1 MANLLTPFAFP
12 RRGDTMKVRLE
23 KVKGT
28 RDLLPE
34 EMARRKWVFDRIRG
48 VFERY
53 NFSEVLTPTFEYTEL
68 FKLRSGEEV
77 VEQLYAFDDKGGRSL
92 SLRPDMTSSVARL
105 YVNSFQNAPKPVK
118 WFYLSNMFRYEEPQ
132 SGRYREFW
140 QAGVELIGSG
150 RVEADAEVIA
160 LFTESYLSTGLR
172 DFTVNIGDRVL
183 LDEFA
188 AMLGVSDDIGLM
200 RLIDKKDKLSED
212 AFVKA
217 LMDFGLS
224 EEGVEKVLS
233 LIEIKGEPGEVLPKA
248 EELFTSEKAKEE
260 IGRLYE
266 LVDLLDAYGVSKW
279 IRIDLGIARGFD
291 YYTSVVFEAI
301 APNDLGIGSIG
312 GGGRYDNLI
321 EVFGGK
327 STPATGFA
335 IGVERLIPILE
346 WKGLIPEVKLR
357 PDVYVVPVGKALE
370 LRRTAVEVVS
380 ALRARGIR
388 ADHELTGR
396 RIGKALD
403 YAGRLGVPYVV
414 LVGKKELADGVVTVR
429 DMESG
434 EQVRVR
440 VEEAGDRIAAM
451 VGRE

>member
-1 MANLLTPFAFP
+1 
-12 RRGDTMKVRLE
+12 MKVRLE

-34 EMARRKWVFDRIRG
+34 EMAKRRWVFERIRE

-53 NFSEVLTPTFEYTEL
+53 NFHEVLTPTFEYTTL
-68 FKLRSGEEV
+68 FQLRSGEEV
-77 VEQLYAFDDKGGRSL
+77 VEQLYAFDDKGGRNL

-105 YVNSFQNAPKPVK
+105 YVNSFQTAPKPIK
-118 WFYLSNMFRYEEPQ
+118 WYYIANMFRYEEPQ

-140 QAGVELIGSG
+140 QAGVELIGSDK
-150 RVEADAEVIA
+150 VEADAEVIA
-160 LFTESYLSTGLR
+160 LFTESYLATGLE

-188 AMLGVSDDIGLM
+188 KMLGVKDDIGLM
-200 RLIDKKDKLSED
+200 RLIDKKDKMSGEE
-212 AFVKA
+212 FVKA
-217 LMDFGLS
+217 LRDFGLS
-224 EEGVEKVLS
+224 DDGVEKVLR
-233 LIEIKGEPGEVLPKA
+233 LIEIKGKPDEVLPLA
-248 EELFTSEKAKEE
+248 EGLFTSDEAKTE
-260 IGRLYE
+260 IARLYE

-291 YYTSVVFEAI
+291 YYTSIVFEAI

-327 STPATGFA
+327 PTPATGFA
-335 IGVERLIPILE
+335 IGIERLIPILE

-357 PDVYVVPVGKALE
+357 PDVYVIPIGKEPDLKKA
-370 LRRTAVEVVS
+370 AIEVVS
-380 ALRARGIR
+380 ALRR
-388 ADHELTGR
+388 AGVKADVELTGR
-396 RIGKALD
+396 KLRKALD

-414 LVGKKELADGVVTVR
+414 LVGKKDLAEGRVTVR
-429 DMESG
+429 DMEGG
-434 EQVRVR
+434 EQRV
-440 VEEAGDRIAAM
+440 VEKEEVVEVIAGIL
-451 VGRE
+451 GL

>member
-1 MANLLTPFAFP
+1 
-12 RRGDTMKVRLE
+12 MKVRLE

-34 EMARRKWVFDRIRG
+34 EMAKRRWVFERIRG

-53 NFSEVLTPTFEYTEL
+53 NFHEVLTPTFEYTLL
-68 FKLRSGEEV
+68 FQLRSGEEV
-77 VEQLYAFDDKGGRSL
+77 VEQLYAFDDKGGRNI

-105 YVNSFQNAPKPVK
+105 FVNQFQNAPKPVK
-118 WFYLSNMFRYEEPQ
+118 WYYIANMFRYEEPQ

-140 QAGVELIGSG
+140 QAGVELIGSE

-160 LFTESYLSTGLR
+160 LFVESYLATGLE
-172 DFTVNIGDRVL
+172 DFTVNIGDRIL

-188 AMLGVSDDIGLM
+188 KMLGVEDDVGLM
-200 RLIDKKDKLSED
+200 RLIDKKDKMSRND
-212 AFVKA
+212 FIGA
-217 LMDFGLS
+217 LKEFGLS
-224 EEGVEKVLS
+224 EEAVGKVLS
-233 LIEIKGEPGEVLPKA
+233 LIEIKGEPSEVLPKA

-260 IGRLYE
+260 IKRLYE

-327 STPATGFA
+327 PTPATGFA
-335 IGVERLIPILE
+335 IGIERLIPILE
-346 WKGLIPEVKLR
+346 WKGLIPEPKLR
-357 PDVYVVPVGKALE
+357 PEVYVIPIGAEAE
-370 LRRTAVEVVS
+370 LRKTAAEVVT
-380 ALRARGIR
+380 ALRR
-388 ADHELTGR
+388 AGVKADVELTGR
-396 RIGKALD
+396 KLRKALD
-403 YAGRLGVPYVV
+403 YAGKLGVPYVV
-414 LVGKKELADGVVTVR
+414 LVGKRELEEGKITVR

-434 EQVRVR
+434 EQRTVEKEKV
-440 VEEAGDRIAAM
+440 VEEVLALLGL
-451 VGRE
+451 